1 MPIADATNPT
11 NAPPVRCNLIGS
23 FTAQAGDL
31 TASSATGLCRLLL
44 AAGTNPDAALEC
56 YRGAAI
62 ALRIASI
69 RAGANLT
76 IRETTTDGPRFVRWK
91 AFLARAV
98 KPPVRQNAAAVPIPA
113 IRHERAAP

>member
-1 MPIADATNPT
+1 MAIEQSLLTYD
-11 NAPPVRCNLIGS
+11 APPVRCNLIGS

-56 YRGAAI
+56 YRGAVI

-76 IRETTTDGPRFVRWK
+76 VRETTTDGPRFVRWK
-91 AFLARAV
+91 AFPARAV
-98 KPPVRQNAAAVPIPA
+98 KPPVRQNAAAVLSP
-113 IRHERAAP
+113 RLRAAL